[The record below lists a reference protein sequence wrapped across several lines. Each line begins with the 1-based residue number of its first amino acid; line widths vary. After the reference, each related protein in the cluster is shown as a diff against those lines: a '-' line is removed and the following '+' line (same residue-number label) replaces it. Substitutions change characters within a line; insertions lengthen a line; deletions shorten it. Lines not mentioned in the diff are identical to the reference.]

1 MEYKTNRVSYST
13 TVMPVSNVSLQGL
26 YDFQASMYERVIK
39 YSRSPPKGDYM
50 TGESHQK

>member
-1 MEYKTNRVSYST
+1 MEYKTNRTSYNI
-13 TVMPVSNVSLQGL
+13 PNASLQGL

-50 TGESHQK
+50 TGGSHQK